1 MRYLYV
7 AMVGL
12 VIGGIARAL
21 QPRRDDQGLIMT
33 AILGISGLFAGTFIG
48 QSLGFYKRAK
58 TLCLS
63 CRCSAP
69 SCCWW
74 STA

>member
-1 MRYLYV
+1 MHYFNV
-7 AMVGL
+7 TIAGL
-12 VIGGIARAL
+12 VIAWIARAV
-21 QPRRDDQGLIMT
+21 QPERDDRGLIMT
-33 AILGISGLFAGTFIG
+33 AILGIGGLFAGTFIG
-48 QSLGFYKRAK
+48 QSPGFYKRAK